1 MARRCDRRTKTVR
14 FAVEEERPEAMS
26 SWLQRQASSHNAQL
40 VGTALL
46 SGVAVAGAMFG
57 IQALRRQ
64 IAIED
69 LKASIPG
76 FDEKAYANGVRLL
89 ET

>member
-1 MARRCDRRTKTVR
+1 MARRYGRQKKTVR
-14 FAVEEERPEAMS
+14 FAVEDERPETMS
-26 SWLQRQASSHNAQL
+26 SWLQRQASSHKAQL

-46 SGVAVAGAMFG
+46 SGVAVAGAILG

-64 IAIED
+64 IALED

-76 FDEKAYANGVRLL
+76 FDGKEDANGVRTLGD
-89 ET
+89 

>member
-1 MARRCDRRTKTVR
+1 
-14 FAVEEERPEAMS
+14 MS

-46 SGVAVAGAMFG
+46 SGVAVTGAMFG

-76 FDEKAYANGVRLL
+76 SDEKENSNGVRFF

>member
-1 MARRCDRRTKTVR
+1 
-14 FAVEEERPEAMS
+14 MS

-76 FDEKAYANGVRLL
+76 SDEKENSNRVRFF